1 MIWLKKK
8 GRNILTSGFSGSPL
22 FSTVQPVTVLEALYV
37 LSGKRTKLHDKHFV
51 YRLIPYHVYRRRLST

>member
-8 GRNILTSGFSGSPL
+8 GRNILTSGFSL

-37 LSGKRTKLHDKHFV
+37 LSGKRTKLHDKPFV

>member
-8 GRNILTSGFSGSPL
+8 GRNILTSGFSL

-37 LSGKRTKLHDKHFV
+37 LSGKRMKLHDKHFV

>member
-8 GRNILTSGFSGSPL
+8 GRNILTSGFSL

-51 YRLIPYHVYRRRLST
+51 DRLIPYHVYRRRLST

>member
-8 GRNILTSGFSGSPL
+8 GRNILTSGFSL
-22 FSTVQPVTVLEALYV
+22 FSTVQPVTVLEALYGTV
-37 LSGKRTKLHDKHFV
+37 LSGKRTKLHNKHFV

>member
-8 GRNILTSGFSGSPL
+8 GRNILTSGFSL

-37 LSGKRTKLHDKHFV
+37 LSGKRTKLHDKCFV

>member
-8 GRNILTSGFSGSPL
+8 GRNILTSGFSL

-37 LSGKRTKLHDKHFV
+37 LSGKCTKLHDKHFV

>member
-8 GRNILTSGFSGSPL
+8 GRNILTSGFSL

-37 LSGKRTKLHDKHFV
+37 LSGKRTKLHNKHFV

>member
-8 GRNILTSGFSGSPL
+8 GRNILTSGFSL

-37 LSGKRTKLHDKHFV
+37 LSGKRTKLHDKRFV
-51 YRLIPYHVYRRRLST
+51 YRLIPYHIYRRRLST

>member
-8 GRNILTSGFSGSPL
+8 GRNILTSYPFSL

>member
-8 GRNILTSGFSGSPL
+8 GRNILTSGFSL

-37 LSGKRTKLHDKHFV
+37 LSGKRTKLHVKHFV
-51 YRLIPYHVYRRRLST
+51 CRLIPYHVYRRRLSI